1 MNIYVYKIYAY
12 YIYDLLEIIYIYI
25 YDLLGSFIVY
35 TPTNPRIACY
45 EWNVQGPVVSW
56 SRYQAVYLS
65 LSSVYAGILKK

>member
-45 EWNVQGPVVSW
+45 EWNVQGPVVS
-56 SRYQAVYLS
+56 
-65 LSSVYAGILKK
+65 